1 MRSLFE
7 PWTDPHA
14 GDRVVCLA
22 DLAADAR
29 LISASTPVSEIDRIF
44 RSERQLRSVVVQE
57 GEIFSLLSRDQVEYT
72 LTGRLGYG
80 RGLHSRSTAAQ
91 LVPERSLALDGG
103 MNLAQAAQRILVLPE
118 DVRYRDVLVL
128 TDEGPRVVSV
138 SQIFQQ
144 LSADFR
150 YAALH
155 DSLTGLPNR
164 RHLEERAG
172 AILDGGGAFEGMAAL
187 YIDLDGF
194 KAVNDTYGHRVGD
207 QVLVAF
213 ADRLREQSRPADVL
227 GRLGGDEFVV
237 LLDSVT
243 EAQAVAFAERIKR
256 RAASPF
262 SCDGRL
268 LYVSATIGIAMAD
281 DTEVSDE
288 LPRLEVLLR
297 TADDAMRARKHAGG
311 RMARSAVQ
319 AVPKATAVRGGSSST
334 KWS

>member
-1 MRSLFE
+1 MRSLLD
-7 PWTDPHA
+7 PWTGPHT
-14 GDRVVCLA
+14 GDRVVCLT
-22 DLAADAR
+22 DLATDAQ

-57 GEIFSLLSRDQVEYT
+57 GEIYSLLSRDQVEYT

-91 LVPERSLALDGG
+91 LVPERSLALDGS

-128 TDEGPRVVSV
+128 TEEGPRVVSV

-164 RHLEERAG
+164 RQLEERAA
-172 AILDGGGAFEGMAAL
+172 AILEAGRDFAGMAAL

-194 KAVNDTYGHRVGD
+194 KAVNDSHGHRVGD

-213 ADRLREQSRPADVL
+213 ADRLREHSRPADIL

-243 EAQAVAFAERIKR
+243 KAQAASFAERIHAS
-256 RAASPF
+256 AATPF
-262 SCDGRL
+262 ACEGRHL
-268 LYVSATIGIAMAD
+268 RVSATIGIAMAE
-281 DTEVSDE
+281 DTGEPGD

-297 TADDAMRARKHAGG
+297 NADDAMRAQKQAGS
-311 RMARSAVQ
+311 RSARP
-319 AVPKATAVRGGSSST
+319 AMLGAASSAQVF
-334 KWS
+334 

>member
-14 GDRVVCLA
+14 GDRVVCLT
-22 DLAADAR
+22 DLATDVH

-91 LVPERSLALDGG
+91 LVPERSLALDGS

-164 RHLEERAG
+164 RQLEERAG
-172 AILDGGGAFEGMAAL
+172 AILDSGRDFTGMAAL

-194 KAVNDTYGHRVGD
+194 KAVNDTHGHRVGD

-213 ADRLREQSRPADVL
+213 AHRLREQSRPEDIL

-243 EAQAVAFAERIKR
+243 KAQADSFAERIR
-256 RAASPF
+256 LSAASPF
-262 SCDGRL
+262 ACEGRRL
-268 LYVSATIGIAMAD
+268 RVSATIGIAMAE
-281 DTEVSDE
+281 DTGEAGD

-297 TADDAMRARKHAGG
+297 NADDAMRAKKQAGT
-311 RMARSAVQ
+311 RPARSNI
-319 AVPKATAVRGGSSST
+319 RGGPAVT
-334 KWS
+334 TGY